1 MAVFD
6 WAARRVFPP
15 RQHRAGKE
23 LTFGVGSQVWFPD
36 SAFKTA
42 QAIRDFNGEQLP
54 LIVFA
59 NWRGFS
65 GGMRDMFEEVWRV
78 LRCNTPAGKNMHNHS
93 MGFGGH
99 SGIICSWATRGISLP
114 GK

>member
-1 MAVFD
+1 LGRPSLIPASST
-6 WAARRVFPP
+6 
-15 RQHRAGKE
+15 QGKE
-23 LTFGVGSQVWFPD
+23 LTFGLGPQVWFPD

-65 GGMRDMFEEVWRV
+65 GGMRDMFEEVCRV
-78 LRCNTPAGKNMHNHS
+78 LRCSTPAS
-93 MGFGGH
+93 MG
-99 SGIICSWATRGISLP
+99 TTL
-114 GK
+114 